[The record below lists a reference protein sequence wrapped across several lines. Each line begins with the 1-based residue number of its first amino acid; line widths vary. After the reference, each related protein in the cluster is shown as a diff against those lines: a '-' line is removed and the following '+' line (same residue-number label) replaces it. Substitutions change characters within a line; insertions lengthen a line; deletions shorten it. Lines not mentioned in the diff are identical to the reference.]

1 MQYGKTP
8 EQAVMEARAKAEGER
23 VRQAREEQAAA
34 EQQERL
40 DRITNGKNRD
50 IMQRVYEAQERAER
64 VASRHALER
73 ATTRAT
79 ASDADSYIDHTQ
91 EDIAI
96 DLVNSLESE
105 RRFLTNLRNGWHL
118 SDAELVNAE
127 RMAAGRGPVTEM
139 DSHRYELVETYARA
153 MRQYNEDMQPYYAFQ
168 RGLDDA
174 RLRRA
179 TELIKDSDN
188 WKDSRG
194 NLGLQI
200 HTPERVLRKVMGDTA
215 ETDGERL
222 CRPPDR
228 LRTAEHL

>member
-1 MQYGKTP
+1 MQDAMQYGKTP
-8 EQAVMEARAKAEGER
+8 EQAVMEARTRWRGR
-23 VRQAREEQAAA
+23 GYGR
-34 EQQERL
+34 QERNRRRQNSRNAF

-127 RMAAGRGPVTEM
+127 RMAAGRGPCNRDGQPPLRTGR
-139 DSHRYELVETYARA
+139 DLRPRYAAV
-153 MRQYNEDMQPYYAFQ
+153 Q
-168 RGLDDA
+168 RGYA
-174 RLRRA
+174 A
-179 TELIKDSDN
+179 
-188 WKDSRG
+188 
-194 NLGLQI
+194 
-200 HTPERVLRKVMGDTA
+200 VLRISA
-215 ETDGERL
+215 
-222 CRPPDR
+222 RP
-228 LRTAEHL
+228 

>member
-1 MQYGKTP
+1 
-8 EQAVMEARAKAEGER
+8 
-23 VRQAREEQAAA
+23 
-34 EQQERL
+34 
-40 DRITNGKNRD
+40 
-50 IMQRVYEAQERAER
+50 MQRVYEAQERAER